1 MQTTISDVIV
11 NIQPKDIQISKEYQ
25 ASQNI
30 QTSTL
35 SFEQL
40 LNEARGISSSEN
52 IQNDSSNAEQTKST
66 NYKSEEKE
74 AEKVSEK
81 EVAEEP
87 VKENK
92 NLAEKEINE
101 EKISENTVDAD
112 SVKTRNQNQK
122 KVKASED
129 EVDLL
134 KENSKNIDFE
144 MYELQAAEQSAAL
157 ESQLKAKVRA
167 TVENAEQG
175 EITIETDFSDMKI
188 GSKAENLISGKE
200 VKEFALDKDGK
211 IKVTDE
217 RAEIPVNTKN
227 DKVPKLNVD
236 VKYNNSNTATMT
248 MDYAQTNLA
257 ENNLLSMNNQTAGA
271 DNSNFQAMLNNQI
284 QQNVPEF
291 VKTGSIVLKD
301 NNQGTINIVLHPD
314 DLGNVKIHLSLDGK
328 TISGHIVVATKE
340 AMEVFKDNAQ
350 TLREAFIQNGF
361 DAANFD
367 VSYNGNN
374 QSGANQNFGNEYNGN
389 QFLAKKAYGFDSVDE
404 AINDAFGNEDYSEK
418 KSEYSINI
426 VA

>member
-81 EVAEEP
+81 EVAKEP
-87 VKENK
+87 VKEDK
-92 NLAEKEINE
+92 NLPEKEINE
-101 EKISENTVDAD
+101 EKISENKVDAE

-157 ESQLKAKVRA
+157 ENQLKAKVRA

-200 VKEFALDKDGK
+200 VKEFALDNVRPTADNVRENLFNIICERVEGATFLDLYSGTGAVWIEALSRGAK
-211 IKVTDE
+211 KVTF
-217 RAEIPVNTKN
+217 N
-227 DKVPKLNVD
+227 DSSKDSLKV
-236 VKYNNSNTATMT
+236 VKDNLKILSVSDREYIISNCDGINFLQNS
-248 MDYAQTNLA
+248 
-257 ENNLLSMNNQTAGA
+257 
-271 DNSNFQAMLNNQI
+271 
-284 QQNVPEF
+284 
-291 VKTGSIVLKD
+291 KTGRK
-301 NNQGTINIVLHPD
+301 
-314 DLGNVKIHLSLDGK
+314 
-328 TISGHIVVATKE
+328 
-340 AMEVFKDNAQ
+340 
-350 TLREAFIQNGF
+350 
-361 DAANFD
+361 
-367 VSYNGNN
+367 
-374 QSGANQNFGNEYNGN
+374 
-389 QFLAKKAYGFDSVDE
+389 
-404 AINDAFGNEDYSEK
+404 
-418 KSEYSINI
+418 
-426 VA
+426 